1 MLTQRTGRDSRARVR
16 NNAAPVTVSSD
27 VSIVIP
33 LTDARGDAV
42 EHLSTWTDNQTHP
55 RDRFQVVIASDGGQ
69 PDVDR
74 DVAAL
79 LQPHDRFEVFSGA
92 SMIQLWNR
100 AVELADCDW
109 LLFTENHV
117 QAEADCVEKAV
128 EGIAANPGLDAA
140 SIEHGHIAPNV
151 TGQLGARWFDEVY
164 GEWFRPEQWQRLNL
178 AGFVIRRDALRSV
191 GGHEHRYGLF
201 AAPLLSARL
210 DERGAEVGHLPDAR
224 ILHIQCHEID
234 EHHEHSA
241 DYVVGESEAR
251 TELPAVFAERYFG
264 FRPLVWNRRS
274 MESGSARRTAA
285 IVARELLRALRRRS
299 GDTRWLLHS
308 LVARLPAAIAGAR
321 PRRRLAELAFA
332 LSERVSDARWVPRAL
347 RYRAYLRAQDHV
359 VRLAQLRWV
368 ERRSDGPAPTL
379 GPGAHSIESVGE
391 GGIVGV
397 HGLERQDGH
406 WFRWSEPVVTMRV
419 ESSAGERLRIDTG
432 GLVGPPLER
441 IAAAYADTQ
450 RLREGDLSQR
460 GAELV
465 LELPEGLTTLTLLS
479 RPPPPGREEERELG
493 LPIFSVQLGGSP
505 PRPQP
510 AEAGEPATVA

>member
-1 MLTQRTGRDSRARVR
+1 VA
-16 NNAAPVTVSSD
+16 VSTD

-42 EHLSTWTDNQTHP
+42 EHLNTWTQGQTHP
-55 RDRFQVVIASDGGQ
+55 RDRYQVVIASDGEQ

-79 LQPHDRFEVFSGA
+79 LQPHDRFEVFGGA
-92 SMIQLWNR
+92 SMIELWNR
-100 AVELADCDW
+100 AVELADCEW

-117 QAEADCVEKAV
+117 HAEPDCVEKAL

-140 SIEHGHIAPNV
+140 SIEHGHIAPGA
-151 TGQLGARWFDEVY
+151 TAQLGARWFDEVY

-178 AGFVIRRDALRSV
+178 AGFVIHRDALSGA
-191 GGHEHRYGLF
+191 GGHDHRYGLF

-224 ILHIQCHEID
+224 ILHIQCDEIG

-251 TELPAVFAERYFG
+251 TELPAAFAERYFG

-274 MESGSARRTAA
+274 MESRSARRTAA
-285 IVARELLRALRRRS
+285 ILARELPRAVRRRS
-299 GDTRWLLHS
+299 GDAGWLLRF
-308 LVARLPAAIAGAR
+308 LAARLPEAIAGAR

-332 LSERVSDARWVPRAL
+332 SSEQVADSRWVPRAL
-347 RYRAYLRAQDHV
+347 RYRAYLRAQEHV
-359 VRLAQLRWV
+359 VRRAQLRWI
-368 ERRSDGPAPTL
+368 EGRSDAPAPAL
-379 GPGAHSIESVGE
+379 GPGAHPIESVGE

-397 HGLERQDGH
+397 HGLERHDDR

-419 ESSAGERLRIDTG
+419 ESPGGERLRIDTG

-441 IAAAYADTQ
+441 VAAVYAGTR
-450 RLREGDLSQR
+450 RLRGSELREQ

-465 LELPEGLTTLTLLS
+465 LELPEGLTAVTLLC
-479 RPPPPGREEERELG
+479 RPLPTGREETRQLG
-493 LPIFSVQLGGSP
+493 LPILSVQLEESP

-510 AEAGEPATVA
+510 AEAGEPAAVA